1 MQISVFGRTDK
12 RACIYTL
19 MKILQ
24 PLGDVAVITSNRH
37 FMRLTEDGAPFGFY
51 QNISIFVTDATADE
65 MWQTIDHKPGDFDH
79 IIMDNLYNEST
90 DLIIYVHGQGQ
101 ECGTLLQ
108 GAHGE
113 PGED

>member
-24 PLGDVAVITSNRH
+24 PLGDVAVITSTRH
-37 FMRLTEDGAPFGFY
+37 FMRLTEDGSPFGFY

-90 DLIIYVHGQGQ
+90 DLIIYV
-101 ECGTLLQ
+101 
-108 GAHGE
+108 
-113 PGED
+113 